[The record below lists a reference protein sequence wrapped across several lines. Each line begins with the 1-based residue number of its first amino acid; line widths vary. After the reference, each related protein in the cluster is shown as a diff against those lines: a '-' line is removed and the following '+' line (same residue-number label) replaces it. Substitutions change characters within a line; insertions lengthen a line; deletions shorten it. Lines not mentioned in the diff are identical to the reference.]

1 MIEKNKN
8 NILNISIIYTFI
20 FFVFI
25 AIPSYFYMQLEI
37 KNHEGNENRIAYEYA
52 NKIQRAIYDFS
63 SSTNDTFIFPK
74 SFNYKVLLQDDN
86 DKTIFKINNEK
97 SFENE
102 IKLTINLNTNRLNA
116 TKLTIIKGIS
126 YKEIYLKILIL
137 VICILLFVFISIF
150 LIIKVSVD
158 PYKKINEYL
167 DSFFNDAMHELK
179 TPLGIIQLNLEILHE
194 KQPNTKEIERSI
206 NATKNLFLVYED
218 IEYLIKQKSVSFNK
232 EQIDFSYLLSQR
244 VDQFESLTLSKNLS
258 FKNNIEQN
266 IKLEINRTHLQR
278 IIDNTLSN
286 AIKYSYKET
295 EISIK
300 LYIQEDTII
309 FCVHNLGKA
318 IKNTKDI
325 FNRYYKENS
334 IKGLGLGLNIVK
346 NICDEN
352 NIKIDVNSN
361 EKIGT
366 TFKYTFLNI
375 T

>member
-1 MIEKNKN
+1 LIEKNKN